1 MPLSWELVLGLAEL
15 IAFISV
21 FAKWSAS
28 RAKTDAETAAALREL
43 AEALKEF
50 KSQSTEAH
58 RDMWKSIGE
67 NSDKIN
73 EHEMWIVKH
82 DAREEREREDLR

>member
-1 MPLSWELVLGLAEL
+1 MTWELFLGLAEL
-15 IAFISV
+15 VAFISV

-50 KSQSTEAH
+50 KSQSNEAH
-58 RDMWKSIGE
+58 KEMWVSIDK
-67 NSDKIN
+67 NSEKIN
-73 EHEMWIVKH
+73 EHEIWIGKH
-82 DAREEREREDLR
+82 DAREEREREDLK

>member
-1 MPLSWELVLGLAEL
+1 MSWELVLGLAEL
-15 IAFISV
+15 IAFVGV

-50 KSQSTEAH
+50 KSQSNEAH
-58 RDMWKSIGE
+58 KDMWKSIDRNTE
-67 NSDKIN
+67 NILRHDR
-73 EHEMWIVKH
+73 WIEIH
-82 DAREEREREDLR
+82 DDREEREKEDLK